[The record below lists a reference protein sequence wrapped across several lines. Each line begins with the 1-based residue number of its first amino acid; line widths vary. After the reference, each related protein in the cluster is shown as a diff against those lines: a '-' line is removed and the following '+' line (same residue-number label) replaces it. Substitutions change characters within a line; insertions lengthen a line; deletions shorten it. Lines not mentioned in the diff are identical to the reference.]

1 MTSMD
6 ISIADRF
13 EAVAQAQPERSAV
26 NAGGQQASYGELAG
40 HAAGIAH
47 HLLEAGVEPGDRV
60 ALCLER
66 STSAF
71 AAWLGVLRAGAV
83 VVPLVPVHP
92 LSTCVVWSETR
103 RPGSC

>member
-13 EAVAQAQPERSAV
+13 EAVAQAQPEKSAV
-26 NAGGQQASYGELAG
+26 NAGDSRQATESWRRMRRESHTTCWKPGWS
-40 HAAGIAH
+40 
-47 HLLEAGVEPGDRV
+47 GVTASLYFG
-60 ALCLER
+60 AQH
-66 STSAF
+66 SAV